1 MLNRE
6 IIDIGED
13 DNVLIETIN
22 ARDIAIKFSKLVE
35 VIKFENAI
43 TELRIGNTS
52 ISLFDDVEAL
62 VDNNLR
68 SVYNIKKIEQITNSS
83 FKLKSSILTKTSKFI
98 MPALALGNYTKEYFL
113 YDNFFENAFLNKN
126 NINEIILIY
135 RFSSSPVFL
144 NFEKNVVNHPCFR
157 NKVDVDNSHI
167 LVKFII
173 PDKYKEVPELFLNG
187 KYSMLPV
194 ELKREILKFFNYKA
208 DGEMAQILYRTERR
222 RKQLELKF
230 DAQIHDSWEL
240 YEIPDKEIEL
250 YEEQI
255 E

>member
-35 VIKFENAI
+35 VIKFKNAI

-83 FKLKSSILTKTSKFI
+83 FKLKSSI
-98 MPALALGNYTKEYFL
+98 
-113 YDNFFENAFLNKN
+113 
-126 NINEIILIY
+126 
-135 RFSSSPVFL
+135 
-144 NFEKNVVNHPCFR
+144 
-157 NKVDVDNSHI
+157 
-167 LVKFII
+167 
-173 PDKYKEVPELFLNG
+173 
-187 KYSMLPV
+187 
-194 ELKREILKFFNYKA
+194 
-208 DGEMAQILYRTERR
+208 TE
-222 RKQLELKF
+222 
-230 DAQIHDSWEL
+230 
-240 YEIPDKEIEL
+240 
-250 YEEQI
+250 
-255 E
+255 